1 MLFQQLHRVPS
12 SERPAIYGKGHW
24 RRAGNVHYSILYHT
38 CGGRIAPRAVGFAHA
53 VGYVSA
59 RPRRC
64 TGACAIIPH
73 LRWADRAGGEKA
85 AGLAGYFL
93 LAARVLVSCAYY
105 TTARVYLLGKG
116 FRKVAMR
123 KKENEKLQNQE
134 QKTRVRLPWICGKR
148 LKKWGRIPVRTAKN
162 GYKTDIF
169 SLAHGQVLG
178 IYRHKAQKGAD
189 RKFEFFVND
198 SCKI

>member
-1 MLFQQLHRVPS
+1 MERAIGAVPETCIIQYYTTPAVGS
-12 SERPAIYGKGHW
+12 SRP
-24 RRAGNVHYSILYHT
+24 
-38 CGGRIAPRAVGFAHA
+38 GRWASPTLLGTPAHVRAVVWVLA
-53 VGYVSA
+53 
-59 RPRRC
+59 
-64 TGACAIIPH
+64 AIISH

-105 TTARVYLLGKG
+105 TTVRVYLLGKG

-123 KKENEKLQNQE
+123 KKENEKLQNQD